1 MRYTSKPIAQQLNQL
16 ATYFAHEGFTV
27 GRTATGIVAVDQDGI
42 VIQVSPFRTSVQVR
56 HRIHG
61 RFRKEY
67 VKKLPTTDWFTV
79 RIPMLMSWA
88 QDPHSKE
95 MNRLV
100 SVSRRP
106 SPSRAI
112 LESICPPPPSTPTTT
127 SRNTFAPPLRGKA

>member
-16 ATYFAHEGFTV
+16 ATYFAQEGFTV

-61 RFRKEY
+61 RFREEY
-67 VKKLPTTDWFTV
+67 VKKLPTADWFTV
-79 RIPMLMSWA
+79 RIPVLVKWA

-95 MNRLV
+95 MNRSV

-106 SPSRAI
+106 SQSRAI
-112 LESICPPPPSTPTTT
+112 LASICPP
-127 SRNTFAPPLRGKA
+127 

>member
-1 MRYTSKPIAQQLNQL
+1 MNYASKPMKKKLDQL
-16 ATYFAHEGFTV
+16 ALYLAHEGFTV
-27 GRTATGIVAVDQDGI
+27 GRTATGIVAVDLDGI

-61 RFRKEY
+61 RFREEY

-79 RIPMLMSWA
+79 RIPVLMKWA

-95 MNRLV
+95 MSRSV

-106 SPSRAI
+106 SSSGAI
-112 LESICPPPPSTPTTT
+112 LASICPPSTPMTISSNT
-127 SRNTFAPPLRGKA
+127 SAQPLKGKA

>member
-61 RFRKEY
+61 RFREEY
-67 VKKLPTTDWFTV
+67 VKKLPTADWFTV
-79 RIPMLMSWA
+79 RIPVLMKWA
-88 QDPHSKE
+88 KDPHSKE
-95 MNRLV
+95 MNRSV

-106 SPSRAI
+106 SPSGAI
-112 LESICPPPPSTPTTT
+112 LASICPPSTPMTISSNT
-127 SRNTFAPPLRGKA
+127 SAQPLKGKA

>member
-1 MRYTSKPIAQQLNQL
+1 MNYASKPISQQLNQL

-61 RFRKEY
+61 RFREEY
-67 VKKLPTTDWFTV
+67 VKKLPTADWFTV
-79 RIPMLMSWA
+79 RIPVLMKWA
-88 QDPHSKE
+88 KDPHSKE
-95 MNRLV
+95 MSRSV

-106 SPSRAI
+106 SPSGAI
-112 LESICPPPPSTPTTT
+112 LASICPPSTPMTISSNT
-127 SRNTFAPPLRGKA
+127 SAQPLKGKA

>member
-1 MRYTSKPIAQQLNQL
+1 MRYASKPIAQQLNQL

-61 RFRKEY
+61 RFREEY
-67 VKKLPTTDWFTV
+67 VKKLPTPDWFTV

-88 QDPHSKE
+88 QDPNSKE
-95 MNRLV
+95 MPRLV

-106 SPSRAI
+106 VPSRAI
-112 LESICPPPPSTPTTT
+112 LESICPPPLSTPMTT

>member
-61 RFRKEY
+61 RFREEY
-67 VKKLPTTDWFTV
+67 VKKLPTPDWFTV
-79 RIPMLMSWA
+79 RIPVLMKWA

-95 MNRLV
+95 MSRSV

-106 SPSRAI
+106 SQSRAI
-112 LESICPPPPSTPTTT
+112 LASICPPSTPMTISSNT
-127 SRNTFAPPLRGKA
+127 SAQPLKGKA

>member
-61 RFRKEY
+61 RFREEY
-67 VKKLPTTDWFTV
+67 VKKLPTADWFTV
-79 RIPMLMSWA
+79 RIPVLMKWA
-88 QDPHSKE
+88 KDPHSKE
-95 MNRLV
+95 MNRSV

-106 SPSRAI
+106 SSSHRRWRGCQAPARTPRAHD
-112 LESICPPPPSTPTTT
+112 
-127 SRNTFAPPLRGKA
+127 AARGTDGDDP

>member
-1 MRYTSKPIAQQLNQL
+1 MNYASKPMKKKLDQL
-16 ATYFAHEGFTV
+16 ALYLAHEGFTV

-61 RFRKEY
+61 RFREEY
-67 VKKLPTTDWFTV
+67 VKKLPTADWFTV
-79 RIPMLMSWA
+79 RIPVLMKWA

-95 MNRLV
+95 MNRSV

-106 SPSRAI
+106 SSSGAI
-112 LESICPPPPSTPTTT
+112 LASICPPSTPMTISSNT
-127 SRNTFAPPLRGKA
+127 SAQPLKGKA

>member
-61 RFRKEY
+61 RFREEY
-67 VKKLPTTDWFTV
+67 VKKLPTTDWFTT

-95 MNRLV
+95 MNRSV

-106 SPSRAI
+106 VPSRAI
-112 LESICPPPPSTPTTT
+112 LASICPPPPSTLTTI
-127 SRNTFAPPLRGKA
+127 SKNTFAPPLRGKA

>member
-1 MRYTSKPIAQQLNQL
+1 MNYASKPISQQLNPL

-61 RFRKEY
+61 RFREEY
-67 VKKLPTTDWFTV
+67 VKKLPTADWFTV
-79 RIPMLMSWA
+79 RIPVLMKWA
-88 QDPHSKE
+88 KDPHSKE
-95 MNRLV
+95 MSRSV

-106 SPSRAI
+106 SPSGAI
-112 LESICPPPPSTPTTT
+112 LASICPPSTPMTISSNT
-127 SRNTFAPPLRGKA
+127 SAQPLKGKA

>member
-1 MRYTSKPIAQQLNQL
+1 MNYASKPMKKKLDQL
-16 ATYFAHEGFTV
+16 ALYLAHEGFTV

-61 RFRKEY
+61 RFREEY
-67 VKKLPTTDWFTV
+67 VKKLPTADWFTV
-79 RIPMLMSWA
+79 RIPVLMKWA

-95 MNRLV
+95 MSRSV

-106 SPSRAI
+106 SQSRAI
-112 LESICPPPPSTPTTT
+112 LASICPPSTPMTISSNT
-127 SRNTFAPPLRGKA
+127 SAQPLKGKA